1 MSHPI
6 IQCIF
11 LHCSASVELL
21 GEFVVDAYAVEAGLK
36 VATTLHTATGADIN
50 VKATGGLGV
59 DVTFGLPVKKQDVIT
74 LKSEVLTTVHERGK
88 SEVDTAVTF
97 TGTPR

>member
-1 MSHPI
+1 M
-6 IQCIF
+6 F
-11 LHCSASVELL
+11 FYFSADVELV

-36 VATTLHTATGADIN
+36 VASTLHTATGADVN
-50 VKATGGLGV
+50 VKATEGLGV
-59 DVTFGLPVKKQDVIT
+59 DITLGLPVKKQDLIT

-97 TGTPR
+97 TNTPR

>member
-1 MSHPI
+1 M
-6 IQCIF
+6 
-11 LHCSASVELL
+11 ELV

-50 VKATGGLGV
+50 IKATDGLGV
-59 DVTFGLPVKKQDVIT
+59 DVTFGLPVKKQDVIS

-88 SEVDTAVTF
+88 SEVDTAVVF
-97 TGTPR
+97 TSTPR